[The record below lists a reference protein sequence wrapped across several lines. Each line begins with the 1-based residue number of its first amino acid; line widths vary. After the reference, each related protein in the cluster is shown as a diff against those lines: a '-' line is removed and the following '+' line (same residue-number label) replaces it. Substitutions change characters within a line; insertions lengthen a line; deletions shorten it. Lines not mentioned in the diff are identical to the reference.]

1 MSFSSAPVKEKSV
14 RKRVKKCVVET
25 CSVNTV
31 KRRLP
36 ILQWLPNYSWSF
48 LIQDI
53 VAGITVGLTAIPQG
67 IAYAV
72 VAGLSPEYGLYASLT
87 SGFIYVVFGSC
98 KTVTVG
104 PTAILASMTAKYVT
118 NYSADFALLAAFLS
132 GVIQLAM
139 GLLHLG
145 FLVEFI
151 SHPVI
156 SGFTN
161 AAALQIASSQLT
173 PFFGLSGPSG
183 NYFAQSIYN
192 FFKNIKTAKLW
203 EFVLSLSTIVML
215 LLLQKLGQG
224 CKMTDPFVK
233 KIRWSI
239 AIIRNALVVV
249 VGMVIA
255 YILKTSIDSEPLALV
270 GDIKK
275 GFPEI
280 KLPPFSTVVNN
291 ETLSFLDMLNILGP
305 QSLALPFVSVLES
318 VAIAKAF
325 SGGVPV
331 DATQELIALGLCNAI
346 GSFAGTMP
354 ITGSFTRTALNHASG
369 VQTQAGGITK
379 CLLLIFALSVLAST
393 FYYIPKASL
402 AGLIMTAM
410 FSMMDYKIFGI
421 LWRSSKKDLFLLIIT
436 MIVCMLTG
444 LEYGIVV
451 GVVLEAML
459 LLFLTSRPSMKT
471 SLITNDNGQLIVI
484 PLIDKVSYC
493 AAEYVRR
500 EIMKSFY
507 QANKEIIIVIDG
519 TNLQTMD
526 STVAFN
532 LISIVKEL
540 SDKPVNILFLNFT
553 SNSKRKCLA
562 IEPKFEYKF
571 VTASNPADLLLI
583 IPKDV

>member
-1 MSFSSAPVKEKSV
+1 MRKIIK
-14 RKRVKKCVVET
+14 KRVGKT
-25 CSVNTV
+25 CSVKTV
-31 KRRLP
+31 KKRLP

-53 VAGITVGLTAIPQG
+53 TAGITVGLTAIPQG

-72 VAGLSPEYGLYASLT
+72 LAGLSPEYGLYASLT
-87 SGFIYVVFGSC
+87 SGFIYVIFGSC

-118 NYSADFALLAAFLS
+118 NYSVDFALLAAFLS

-156 SGFTN
+156 SGFTT
-161 AAALQIASSQLT
+161 AAALQIASSQLK
-173 PFFGLSGPSG
+173 PFFGLSGPPG
-183 NYFAQSIYN
+183 NNFALSIYY
-192 FFKNIKTAKLW
+192 FFKNINTAKLW
-203 EFVLSLSTIVML
+203 ELLLSLSTIVML

-224 CKMTDPFVK
+224 CKMTDPFLK
-233 KIRWSI
+233 KIKWYM
-239 AIIRNALVVV
+239 AITRNAFVVV
-249 VGMVIA
+249 VGMAIA
-255 YILKTSIDSEPLALV
+255 YILKILYNSEPLVLV
-270 GDIKK
+270 GDINE

-291 ETLSFLDMLNILGP
+291 ETLSFIDMLNILGP
-305 QSLALPFVSVLES
+305 QSIALPFVAVLES

-325 SGGVPV
+325 SAGVPI
-331 DATQELIALGLCNAI
+331 DATQELIALGLCNI
-346 GSFAGTMP
+346 VGSFAGSMP

-410 FSMMDYKIFGI
+410 FFMIDFKIFGI
-421 LWRSSKKDLFLLIIT
+421 LWKSSKKDLFLLIIT
-436 MIVCMLTG
+436 MIVCLFAG
-444 LEYGIVV
+444 LEYGIIV
-451 GVVLEAML
+451 GILLDAML
-459 LLFLTSRPSMKT
+459 LLFLASRPSVKI
-471 SLITNDNGQLIVI
+471 SFITTDNRQSIVI
-484 PLIDKVSYC
+484 TLIDKVPYC
-493 AAEYVRR
+493 AAEYIRR
-500 EIMKSFY
+500 EIMKSY
-507 QANKEIIIVIDG
+507 YGANKEVVIVIDG

-526 STVAFN
+526 STVAYNF
-532 LISIVKEL
+532 ISILNEL
-540 SDKPVNILFLNFT
+540 SDKPGNILFLNFT
-553 SNSKRKCLA
+553 SDLKRKCLA
-562 IEPKFEYKF
+562 IESKFENKF
-571 VTASNPADLLLI
+571 VTASNPVDLLLI